1 MQLKLLRVLQERQIV
16 RIGSNNV
23 VDVDIRIIAATN
35 CDLELAV
42 RENRFRKD
50 LYYRINVFTINLPSL
65 RERPEDILYIFKKL
79 VKDDF
84 KLLTSKER
92 SLLEKH
98 SWFGNVRELKNVAD
112 YFILMETLPQ
122 LTCNNLQKEKQIS
135 EEDIEKII
143 IKLIYEN
150 QVSGIG
156 RNKIF
161 QSLKNQGLKVSEG
174 RIESLLKILEQKRYI
189 TRSIGRK
196 GSALTDIG
204 IEFFNLKN

>member
-1 MQLKLLRVLQERQIV
+1 ME
-16 RIGSNNV
+16 
-23 VDVDIRIIAATN
+23 IR
-35 CDLELAV
+35 
-42 RENRFRKD
+42 
-50 LYYRINVFTINLPSL
+50 
-65 RERPEDILYIFKKL
+65 
-79 VKDDF
+79 
-84 KLLTSKER
+84 
-92 SLLEKH
+92 
-98 SWFGNVRELKNVAD
+98 
-112 YFILMETLPQ
+112 
-122 LTCNNLQKEKQIS
+122 
-135 EEDIEKII
+135 EDIEKII